1 MKKGFLA
8 ISLLLLSTT
17 AFAVED
23 TFQGVYNCKGK
34 DPYLNSDYSGTVTI
48 TPQNTVYRLD
58 MKYDTGEEDL
68 GTGGLYDQTLLSVV
82 FQDQNNKAHIGLEQ
96 YHFSPDHKKI
106 GGFWVYLGQDK
117 LGTEVCEK
125 VEPGVI
131 SKIKAESQK
140 AN

>member
-8 ISLLLLSTT
+8 ISLLLLSTSG
-17 AFAVED
+17 FCDD

-48 TPQNTVYRLD
+48 TPQNTVYRID

-82 FQDQNNKAHIGLEQ
+82 FQDQKNKEHIGLEQ

-125 VEPGVI
+125 VEPGI
-131 SKIKAESQK
+131 LPNIKTDDKKI
-140 AN
+140 N